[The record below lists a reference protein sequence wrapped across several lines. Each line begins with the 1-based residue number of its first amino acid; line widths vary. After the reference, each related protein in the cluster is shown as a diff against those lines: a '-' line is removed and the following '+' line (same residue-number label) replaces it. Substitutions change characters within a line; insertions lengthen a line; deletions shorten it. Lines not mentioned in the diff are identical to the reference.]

1 MVTGQPCAASKPC
14 IFLQDGALSESRTT
28 PVKKSKN
35 HEGVN
40 VPEVAAT
47 PGSAMSDAR
56 RDSSYE
62 WKAVLTVSLAFGL
75 VGLDR
80 FILPPLFPSMM
91 KDLPLTYQDLG
102 NLVGCLGI
110 AWGVSAI
117 VVGGLSDRLGRRKVL
132 VPAVVIFSLLS
143 VFSGM
148 ATGLISL
155 LFMRT
160 VMGAAEGAVAP
171 TGVAVAVE
179 ASHPTRRG
187 MNNGIFQCTISLFGG
202 AIGPILATQ
211 LLQFTTWRR
220 VFWLVGIPGLFVAAV
235 LWFVIREPVTTAA
248 HGAGPTRAPLSQI
261 FKHRNV
267 PLAMVSLLCAMTGI
281 FVLSAVMPNYLVDYL
296 KLTGPQMGFVTSA
309 IGFGGALGQFGLLT
323 VSDFI
328 GRRTTTMLSFIVA
341 GVFLWLFIHT
351 GANLSMLFALLFVAA
366 MFNFGALA
374 ILAGPIPAEAAPVG
388 LIASAAGIVIG
399 AGEIFGGGVA
409 PSIAG
414 SIAQN
419 AGIQYT
425 LYFALSGQVLGLV
438 LSLFLRE
445 TAPRR
450 VSRGGSLSA
459 LDSAPEGG

>member
-1 MVTGQPCAASKPC
+1 VSTA
-14 IFLQDGALSESRTT
+14 
-28 PVKKSKN
+28 KSW
-35 HEGVN
+35 
-40 VPEVAAT
+40 
-47 PGSAMSDAR
+47 
-56 RDSSYE
+56 DSSYE
-62 WKAVLTVSLAFGL
+62 WKAVLTLSLAFGL

-80 FILPPLFPSMM
+80 FILPPLFPAMM
-91 KDLPLTYQDLG
+91 KDLALNYQDLG
-102 NLVGCLGI
+102 NLVGALGI
-110 AWGVSAI
+110 AWGVSA
-117 VVGGLSDRLGRRKVL
+117 VVIGGLSDRLGRRKVL

-148 ATGLISL
+148 ATGLMSL
-155 LFMRT
+155 LFMRAI
-160 VMGAAEGAVAP
+160 MGAAEGAVAP
-171 TGVAVAVE
+171 TGVAAAIE

-211 LLQFTTWRR
+211 LLLFTTWRK
-220 VFWLVGIPGLFVAAV
+220 VFWLVGVPGLVVAAA
-235 LWFVIREPVTTAA
+235 LWFVIREPVASTAHA
-248 HGAGPTRAPLSQI
+248 AGHAPTRAPLSQL

-267 PLAMVSLLCAMTGI
+267 PLAMVTLLCAMTGV

-328 GRRTTTMLSFIVA
+328 GRRTTTTLSFIVA
-341 GVFLWLFIHT
+341 AVFLWFFIHT
-351 GANLSMLFALLFVAA
+351 GGANLPMLFGLLFVAA

-374 ILAGPIPAEAAPVG
+374 ILAGPIAAEAAPVG

-414 SIAQN
+414 AIAQN
-419 AGIQYT
+419 SGIQYT
-425 LYFALSGQVLGLV
+425 LYFALGGQIVGLV

-450 VSRGGSLSA
+450 ASRGGSVSE
-459 LDSAPEGG
+459 LDSVPESG

>member
-1 MVTGQPCAASKPC
+1 MSTA
-14 IFLQDGALSESRTT
+14 
-28 PVKKSKN
+28 KSW
-35 HEGVN
+35 
-40 VPEVAAT
+40 
-47 PGSAMSDAR
+47 
-56 RDSSYE
+56 DSSYE
-62 WKAVLTVSLAFGL
+62 WKAVATVSLAFGL

-102 NLVGCLGI
+102 NLVGALGI

-117 VVGGLSDRLGRRKVL
+117 IVGGLSDRLGRRKVL
-132 VPAVVIFSLLS
+132 VPAVVLFSLLS
-143 VFSGM
+143 VGSGM
-148 ATGLISL
+148 AMSLVSL
-155 LFMRT
+155 LLMRA

-171 TGVAVAVE
+171 TGVAVAIE

-211 LLQFTTWRR
+211 LLQFTTWRK

-235 LWFVIREPVTTAA
+235 LWFVIKEPVTSAA
-248 HGAGPTRAPLSQI
+248 SGAGRESTRAPLSRI
-261 FKHRNV
+261 FQHRNV

-309 IGFGGALGQFGLLT
+309 IGFGGALGQLGLLT

-328 GRRTTTMLSFIVA
+328 GRRTTTLLSFIVA
-341 GVFLWLFIHT
+341 AVFLWLFIHT
-351 GANLSMLFALLFVAA
+351 GGGSLAMLFGLLFVAA

-388 LIASAAGIVIG
+388 LIATAAGIVIG

-414 SIAQN
+414 AIAQN

-425 LYFALSGQVLGLV
+425 LYFALGGQVLGLV

-450 VSRGGSLSA
+450 AARGGSVSA
-459 LDSAPEGG
+459 LDSVPEGG